1 MKAPLLFSLIYFT
14 LFLLGSCNENPES
27 KSIVATD
34 IVIKEETKFKEELS
48 LNQLE
53 GTWYY
58 KNSPYNGFSIAVHD
72 NGTMAEKVGFFNGK
86 REGIAEKW
94 SEAGVLRVA
103 YHYKNNRLEGSY
115 KSWWENGQLAQEAN
129 YVNGNMDGIEKK
141 WYPDGQ
147 LAKERKLVNGKEN
160 GLQKAWLQNGTLYV
174 NYEAKNGRIFGLRR
188 ANSCYQ
194 LENEIVV
201 RDENV
206 LKNE

>member
-1 MKAPLLFSLIYFT
+1 MKTTALYALSCLLFILWT
-14 LFLLGSCNENPES
+14 SCNETTETVDENEAE
-27 KSIVATD
+27 V
-34 IVIKEETKFKEELS
+34 VIEKITKFKEELE

-58 KNSPYNGFSIAVHD
+58 KNSPYDGYSLALHE
-72 NGTMAEKVGFFNGK
+72 NGTLAEKVGFIKGK
-86 REGIAEKW
+86 REGVAQRW
-94 SEAGVLRVA
+94 SANKVLRVE

-115 KSWWENGQLAQEAN
+115 KTWWENGQLAQEAN
-129 YVNGNMDGIEKK
+129 YANGNMQGVEKK

-147 LAKERKLVNGKEN
+147 LAKERYLVNGREE
-160 GLQKAWLQNGTLYV
+160 GLQKAWLENGVLYV

-201 RDENV
+201 RDE
-206 LKNE
+206 

>member
-1 MKAPLLFSLIYFT
+1 MRIVHFHIICFILIFQVGCKNITEPKT
-14 LFLLGSCNENPES
+14 LVDKPIE
-27 KSIVATD
+27 
-34 IVIKEETKFKEELS
+34 IKQETKFKEELT

-58 KNSPYNGFSIAVHD
+58 KNSPYDGYSIALHE
-72 NGTMAEKVGFFNGK
+72 NGTLAEKVGFIKGK
-86 REGIAEKW
+86 REGEAQKW
-94 SEAGVLRVA
+94 SQAGVLRVA

-115 KSWWENGQLAQEAN
+115 KSWWENGQLAQDAN
-129 YVNGNMDGIEKK
+129 YVNGNMNGVEKK

-147 LAKERKLVNGKEN
+147 LAKERQLLNGKEE

-194 LENEIVV
+194 LEDEVVIKSENE
-201 RDENV
+201 
-206 LKNE
+206 LL

>member
-1 MKAPLLFSLIYFT
+1 MRIVHFHIICFILIFQVGCKNTTEPKT
-14 LFLLGSCNENPES
+14 LVEKPIE
-27 KSIVATD
+27 
-34 IVIKEETKFKEELS
+34 IKQETKFKEELT

-58 KNSPYNGFSIAVHD
+58 KNSPYDGYSIALHE
-72 NGTMAEKVGFFNGK
+72 NGTLAEKVGFIKGK
-86 REGIAEKW
+86 REGEAQKW

-115 KSWWENGQLAQEAN
+115 KSWWENGQLAQDAN
-129 YVNGNMDGIEKK
+129 YVNGNMNGVEKK

-147 LAKERKLVNGKEN
+147 LAKERQLLNGKEE

-194 LENEIVV
+194 LEDEVVIKSENE
-201 RDENV
+201 
-206 LKNE
+206 LL

>member
-1 MKAPLLFSLIYFT
+1 MRIVHFHIICFILIFQIGCKNTTEPKT
-14 LFLLGSCNENPES
+14 LVEKPIE
-27 KSIVATD
+27 
-34 IVIKEETKFKEELS
+34 IKQETKFKEELT

-58 KNSPYNGFSIAVHD
+58 KNSPYDGYSIALHE
-72 NGTMAEKVGFFNGK
+72 NGTLAEKVGFIKGK
-86 REGIAEKW
+86 REGEAQKW

-115 KSWWENGQLAQEAN
+115 KSWWENGQLAQDAN
-129 YVNGNMDGIEKK
+129 YVNGNMNGVEKK

-147 LAKERKLVNGKEN
+147 LAKERQLLNGKEE

-194 LENEIVV
+194 LEDEVVV
-201 RDENV
+201 RDEIA
-206 LKNE
+206 KRDE

>member
-1 MKAPLLFSLIYFT
+1 MRIVHFHIICFILIFQVGCNNTTEPKT
-14 LFLLGSCNENPES
+14 LVEKP
-27 KSIVATD
+27 
-34 IVIKEETKFKEELS
+34 IVIKQETKFKEELT

-58 KNSPYNGFSIAVHD
+58 KNSPYDGYSIALHE
-72 NGTMAEKVGFFNGK
+72 NGTLAEKVGFIKGK
-86 REGIAEKW
+86 REGEAQKW

-115 KSWWENGQLAQEAN
+115 KSWWENGQLAQDAN
-129 YVNGNMDGIEKK
+129 YVNGNMNGVEKK

-147 LAKERKLVNGKEN
+147 LAKERQLLNGKEE

-194 LENEIVV
+194 LEDEVVIKSENE
-201 RDENV
+201 
-206 LKNE
+206 LL

>member
-1 MKAPLLFSLIYFT
+1 MRIVHFHIICFILIFQVGCKNTVEPKT
-14 LFLLGSCNENPES
+14 LVEKPIEV
-27 KSIVATD
+27 KQ
-34 IVIKEETKFKEELS
+34 ETKFKEELT

-58 KNSPYNGFSIAVHD
+58 KNSPYDGYSIALHE
-72 NGTMAEKVGFFNGK
+72 NGTLAEKVGFIKGK
-86 REGIAEKW
+86 REGEAQKW

-115 KSWWENGQLAQEAN
+115 KSWWENGQLAQDAN
-129 YVNGNMDGIEKK
+129 YVNGNMNGIEKK

-147 LAKERKLVNGKEN
+147 LAKERQLLKGREE

-194 LENEIVV
+194 LEDEVVIRSENE
-201 RDENV
+201 
-206 LKNE
+206 LL

>member
-1 MKAPLLFSLIYFT
+1 MRIVHFHIICFILIFQVGCNNTTEPKTLLEKPIEIT
-14 LFLLGSCNENPES
+14 Q
-27 KSIVATD
+27 
-34 IVIKEETKFKEELS
+34 ETKFKEELT

-58 KNSPYNGFSIAVHD
+58 KNSPYDGYSIALHE
-72 NGTMAEKVGFFNGK
+72 NGTLAEKVGFIKGK
-86 REGIAEKW
+86 REGEAQKW

-129 YVNGNMDGIEKK
+129 YVNGNMNGVEKK
-141 WYPDGQ
+141 WYADGQ
-147 LAKERKLVNGKEN
+147 LAKERQLVNGREE
-160 GLQKAWLQNGTLYV
+160 GLQKAWLKNGTLYV

-194 LENEIVV
+194 LEDEVVIRSENE
-201 RDENV
+201 
-206 LKNE
+206 LL